1 MGTVAFLVNPASA
14 GGRTRRLWPEIAQR
28 AAAAGLDGPAYLSER
43 PGELPSLVA
52 KAADAGAELI
62 VVIGGDGTLNE
73 VVGGLMQRRDDGKL
87 TPELA
92 MIPRGTGRDF
102 VRTFRIPA
110 ALDDAIAVARDGEPR
125 TVDAG
130 RVEYRT
136 WSGEMGLSYFA
147 NVASAGMSGA
157 IAQRADSTTK
167 ALGGR
172 ISFVAATVA
181 VFWRWRPTEMTVT
194 VDGVERTATMHDV
207 LVANCRYLGSGMK
220 MCPEA
225 LPDDGLFDVL
235 TIGNL
240 TKSDLAL
247 TLPRTY
253 RGSHLP
259 HPKAELLRG
268 AAVTVDA
275 ETEVPIELD
284 GEQPGTTPARFEV
297 IPGALRVRVSRGS
310 TLA

>member
-1 MGTVAFLVNPASA
+1 MIAVAFLVNPASA
-14 GGRTRRLWPEIAQR
+14 NGRTGRLWPELAQR
-28 AAAAGLDGPAYLSER
+28 AKAAGLDGPAYLSER
-43 PGELPSLVA
+43 RGELPGLVA
-52 KAADAGAELI
+52 KASAAGAQL
-62 VVIGGDGTLNE
+62 VVAIGGDGTLNE
-73 VVGGLMQRRDDGKL
+73 VVRGLMKLADEGKAV
-87 TPELA
+87 PELA
-92 MIPRGTGRDF
+92 VIPRGTGRDF
-102 VRTFRIPA
+102 VRTFRIPSK
-110 ALDDAIAVARDGEPR
+110 LDEAIAVARDGEPR

-130 RVEYRT
+130 RVEYQT
-136 WSGEMGLSYFA
+136 WSGEPGASFFA

-167 ALGGR
+167 ALGGKM
-172 ISFVAATVA
+172 SFLAATVA

-194 VDGVERTATMHDV
+194 VDREERVATMHDV
-207 LVANCRYLGSGMK
+207 LVANCRYLGGGMK

-240 TKSDLAL
+240 TKADLAL

-268 AAVTVDA
+268 STVTVDA
-275 ETEVPIELD
+275 ATKVPIELD
-284 GEQPGTTPARFEV
+284 GEQPGTTPVRFEV
-297 IPGALRVRVSRGS
+297 VPSALRVRVPRGS

>member
-1 MGTVAFLVNPASA
+1 MSKTAFLVNPASA
-14 GGRTRRLWPEIAQR
+14 SGRTRRLWPEMARR
-28 AAAAGLDGPAYLSER
+28 AAAAGLDGPAYLRER
-43 PGELPSLVA
+43 PGELPSLVL
-52 KAADAGAELI
+52 KATDAGAELV

-73 VVGGLMQRRDDGKL
+73 VVRGLMQLKDDGKPV
-87 TPELA
+87 PELA
-92 MIPRGTGRDF
+92 VIPRGTGRDF
-102 VRTFRIPA
+102 VRTFRIPTK
-110 ALDDAIAVARDGEPR
+110 LDEAIAVARDGESR

-136 WSGEMGLSYFA
+136 WSGETGVSFFA

-167 ALGGR
+167 ALGGK
-172 ISFVAATVA
+172 IAFFAATMA
-181 VFWRWRPTEMTVT
+181 VFWRWQPTEMTIT
-194 VDGVERTATMHDV
+194 VDDEERVAMMHDV
-207 LVANCRYLGSGMK
+207 LVANCRYLGGGMK

-240 TKSDLAL
+240 TKTDLAL
-247 TLPRTY
+247 TLPRAY

-268 AAVTVDA
+268 SLVTIDA

-284 GEQPGTTPARFEV
+284 GEQPGTTPVRFEV
-297 IPGALRVRVSRGS
+297 VPGALRVRVPRGS
-310 TLA
+310 TLG